1 VVHAEFHVQ
10 IVRPAG
16 EQFDQ
21 AGRRVLGEERGS
33 RQPQQPATSAGL
45 ADLLDRAVLQAE
57 QFGRATGQSQPTRG
71 ERQPGRS
78 TGEEPV
84 AQLLAQVPDVQRD
97 SRFGYAQF
105 PSGLLDRPKP
115 DHRRERTLSRSHNPV
130 IVRLAGP
137 AATEG
142 EEADG
147 QQRGKSGH
155 DASGAS
161 QASPPDSSSIRP
173 PEPAPRAS
181 AAASTTARTGCSC
194 WSTATTNKPTL

>member
-1 VVHAEFHVQ
+1 MVGTGNHDDAVVQERDPPDRLGQPCRQRAERDVDHALREQPRELVGVVHAEFHVQ

-33 RQPQQPATSAGL
+33 RQPHQPATSAGM

-71 ERQPGRS
+71 EGQPRRS

-84 AQLLAQVPDVQRD
+84 AQLLAQVPYVQRD

-115 DHRRERTLSRSHNPV
+115 NHGRERTKLSRSHSPL
-130 IVRLAGP
+130 IVRLA
-137 AATEG
+137 
-142 EEADG
+142 
-147 QQRGKSGH
+147 
-155 DASGAS
+155 
-161 QASPPDSSSIRP
+161 RP
-173 PEPAPRAS
+173 
-181 AAASTTARTGCSC
+181 ARTRRSEL
-194 WSTATTNKPTL
+194 A